1 MLLYRIMEDNPKLST
16 LYTTGIFFFILMY
29 TGSNV
34 LPIGRF
40 LGMTHDKQAFRSDKE
55 GNSDR
60 MTRFECGG
68 ACIQEFNFFRIYLVL
83 IKPFRTFS
91 EAEKNYNC

>member
-1 MLLYRIMEDNPKLST
+1 MVLFRIMEDNPKLST

-55 GNSDR
+55 GSSDR
-60 MTRFECGG
+60 MTRFVCGG
-68 ACIQEFNFFRIYLVL
+68 GCIQGFTFFPDSFDSDKAFQNL
-83 IKPFRTFS
+83 F
-91 EAEKNYNC
+91 